1 MDNDRPPLPPSLS
14 GRRIPPPPRNP
25 SAEDRLFERA
35 RSNSRRERAAALFGE
50 EHDEEA
56 AHQHRVE
63 RARLGSAQL
72 DRERL
77 RRQRELQRAQEA
89 GVRRRRASEE
99 RQNELVER
107 MARINRSSRDEEEG
121 TQDESPSASG
131 RNRSSG
137 FSNRYS
143 VSGAPGELIGGAS
156 RSRGSGSGRN
166 SGRIQR
172 GSDIDD
178 AISHGMD
185 EHLDLHGE
193 EEGEA
198 LGRGRAMPLGGLFG
212 ALMGG
217 QGDPMMGGGGL
228 GGIMMGEGSPDAL
241 LAMLL
246 RSRDNFLDQ
255 AEEMQMAM
263 AMSLSLQDQGGGS
276 EGADGDPLSYEN
288 LVDLEDVRVTVPPAV
303 VKNFPV
309 THYNSSA
316 AHNDA
321 DAKCAICQVEY
332 AEGEELMKLPCQ
344 HSFHS
349 ECASEWLTSYSK
361 NCPMCKTAAWE
372 MP

>member
-1 MDNDRPPLPPSLS
+1 MERK
-14 GRRIPPPPRNP
+14 
-25 SAEDRLFERA
+25 RA
-35 RSNSRRERAAALFGE
+35 R
-50 EHDEEA
+50 
-56 AHQHRVE
+56 Q
-63 RARLGSAQL
+63 
-72 DRERL
+72 
-77 RRQRELQRAQEA
+77 
-89 GVRRRRASEE
+89 
-99 RQNELVER
+99 
-107 MARINRSSRDEEEG
+107 
-121 TQDESPSASG
+121 
-131 RNRSSG
+131 
-137 FSNRYS
+137 
-143 VSGAPGELIGGAS
+143 
-156 RSRGSGSGRN
+156 
-166 SGRIQR
+166 
-172 GSDIDD
+172 
-178 AISHGMD
+178 
-185 EHLDLHGE
+185 
-193 EEGEA
+193 
-198 LGRGRAMPLGGLFG
+198 FG

-309 THYNSSA
+309 THYNM
-316 AHNDA
+316 
-321 DAKCAICQVEY
+321 
-332 AEGEELMKLPCQ
+332 MKLPCQ